1 MATPQDVADGCAGAI
16 TIMKQFP
23 LELLRDTT
31 RDNPLTCLGGRLRVA
46 VADAYTHPTHGA
58 SLQQGVLQQGVLQQ
72 GVLHLAPSPTLQHRA
87 HPPVPHPPA
96 RREMLPKR
104 ATPVDPLSDP
114 PPPKAVVAGPRAS
127 GTGAA
132 AKQQQPKKQPKKQ
145 PTKPSKPKGLTWHPL
160 NQRA

>member
-58 SLQQGVLQQGVLQQ
+58 SLLP
-72 GVLHLAPSPTLQHRA
+72 APSLTLQRRA

-96 RREMLPKR
+96 RPEMLPKR
-104 ATPVDPLSDP
+104 ATPVDPLSAP

-145 PTKPSKPKGLTWHPL
+145 PTKPSKPKGLTWNPI
-160 NQRA
+160 NQR

>member
-58 SLQQGVLQQGVLQQ
+58 SLQQGVLQQ

-132 AKQQQPKKQPKKQ
+132 AKKPPKKQPTKQ
-145 PTKPSKPKGLTWHPL
+145 PTKPSKPKGLSWHPL
-160 NQRA
+160 NQLNHQR